1 MNSWKLFNPHRD
13 GRCCLLFYIS
23 IRVMVLPSARGLPL
37 CLSIMRPF
45 QGAHSTPHSWV
56 IAKALVYW
64 LTAGTN
70 KMDKR
75 QSPPKYETW
84 WFKRHQKHGVLVCKS
99 LHLLCKISQFI
110 NEAEFR
116 HWCIFKVPN
125 ACWFSKITFKCLE
138 LNWVMWCLCDY
149 PVRTLQLWAS
159 AAWGLGCQWTGN
171 AWAAS
176 LTAKADATWR
186 TWTANS
192 HGNSSLRETGDQRW
206 GKKAKR

>member
-64 LTAGTN
+64 LTAGTQTKWIKGRVHQN
-70 KMDKR
+70 M
-75 QSPPKYETW
+75 
-84 WFKRHQKHGVLVCKS
+84 RHDGSKGIKNMVLVCKS

-138 LNWVMWCLCDY
+138 LRLSDVVFVRLPSEDSPAVSLCSMGFRV
-149 PVRTLQLWAS
+149 PMNR
-159 AAWGLGCQWTGN
+159 
-171 AWAAS
+171 
-176 LTAKADATWR
+176 
-186 TWTANS
+186 
-192 HGNSSLRETGDQRW
+192 
-206 GKKAKR
+206 